1 MSGIVKVEIRPLK
14 SMGQTVGLVIREVA
28 VNIGIVDSLLVLLF
42 YLFRLVLDYMELFYI
57 LLHLRFI

>member
-1 MSGIVKVEIRPLK
+1 
-14 SMGQTVGLVIREVA
+14 MGQTVGLVIREVA

-42 YLFRLVLDYMELFYI
+42 YLFRLVLDSMELFYI

>member
-1 MSGIVKVEIRPLK
+1 
-14 SMGQTVGLVIREVA
+14 MGQTVGLVIREVA

>member
-1 MSGIVKVEIRPLK
+1 
-14 SMGQTVGLVIREVA
+14 MGQTVGLVIREVA

-42 YLFRLVLDYMELFYI
+42 YLFRLVLDCMELFYI